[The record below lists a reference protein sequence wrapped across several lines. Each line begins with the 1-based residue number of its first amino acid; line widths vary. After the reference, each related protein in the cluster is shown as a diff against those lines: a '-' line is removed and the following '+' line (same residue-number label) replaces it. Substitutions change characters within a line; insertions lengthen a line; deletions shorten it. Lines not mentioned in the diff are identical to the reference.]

1 MGRINS
7 FIEETLVAAFFCAPT
22 ELPPKILEP
31 VRSQFGVLDR
41 VLDIAMPK
49 VRLQI
54 ARVMAG
60 IGEGEAAGVAQQNSG
75 KKSPLESGLSHALL
89 KERRSDAC
97 AEHIARLGRI
107 AM

>member
-1 MGRINS
+1 
-7 FIEETLVAAFFCAPT
+7 
-22 ELPPKILEP
+22 
-31 VRSQFGVLDR
+31 
-41 VLDIAMPK
+41 
-49 VRLQI
+49 
-54 ARVMAG
+54 MAG